1 MAERPRLNDD
11 FIDLIRSL
19 QKSNVDFMI
28 VGAHAL
34 AVHGV
39 VRGTGDIDIFV
50 RPSPQNAD
58 RVFAALLAFGAPLRA
73 HGIEAADFSRLGTVY
88 QLGLPPRRIDILTS
102 ISGVDFEQAWADARD
117 VDLEN
122 VRVRIPSRG
131 TLIINKRA
139 SGRPKDLEDADRL
152 EEV

>member
-1 MAERPRLNDD
+1 MVERPRLNDD

-19 QKSNVDFMI
+19 QAANVDFMI

-39 VRGTGDIDIFV
+39 VRSTGDLDIFV
-50 RPSPQNAD
+50 RPSPQNAN
-58 RVFAALLAFGAPLRA
+58 RVFAALVAFGAPLRA
-73 HGIEAADFSRLGTVY
+73 HGIEVADFSRLGTVY

-102 ISGVDFEQAWADARD
+102 ISGVDFDQAWADARD

-122 VRVRIPSRG
+122 VRVRIPSRS